1 MTNANGRLTMMSV
14 SDAALLACV
23 ATFFAGMAAGN
34 KSAHAAPPSY
44 VGAGSY
50 LLPSGSSAFNDE
62 ADGRLVCITETGAI
76 VRQSAVNVGGVAA
89 YSPLGSLP
97 AGAVPSFGAG
107 FLKISPD
114 GSRFAIGDNNS
125 ASQVH
130 FVQVALLNT
139 SGPTVPQTINVAN
152 FDGAWADNATF
163 YVNGSPNFG
172 TAPSLYRVNITTS
185 AVAAVVSNIGDASGG
200 VATRSGRVY
209 TAIGY
214 DVGGL
219 LDGQVRSFDITTLNA
234 AASAVAFS
242 TGTITTQANT
252 GNSLDFDAAGNI
264 IEAGFGGV
272 TIVDLATAQRYDL
285 PGLSPAGFYSAMY
298 NNFTGEILVRDF
310 AFGADPRLV
319 LRYAVPTPATTTLL
333 GLSGILAARR
343 RRHA

>member
-1 MTNANGRLTMMSV
+1 MMDANGRLTMSM

-23 ATFFAGMAAGN
+23 AAFVAGATATGD
-34 KSAHAAPPSY
+34 ARGAPPAY

-50 LLPSGSSAFNDE
+50 LLPSGSSAFNDGP
-62 ADGRLVCITETGAI
+62 DGRLVCITETGAI

-97 AGAVPSFGAG
+97 SGAVPSFGAG

-114 GSRFAIGDNNS
+114 GSRFAIGDNNA
-125 ASQVH
+125 ASHVH
-130 FVQVALLNT
+130 FVPVASLTT
-139 SGPTVPQTINVAN
+139 SGPTVPQTITVSN
-152 FDGAWADNATF
+152 FDGAWADNGTF

-172 TAPSLYRVNITTS
+172 TAPSLSRVNLTTS

-214 DVGGL
+214 DAGGL
-219 LDGQVRSFDITTLNA
+219 LDGQVRSFDISTLNA
-234 AASAVAFS
+234 AGSAVAFS
-242 TGTITTQANT
+242 TGSLATQANT

-272 TIVDLATAQRYDL
+272 TLVDLATAQRYDL
-285 PGLSPAGFYSAMY
+285 PGLSPAGFYSATY

-310 AFGADPRLV
+310 AFGADPRLL
-319 LRYAVPTPATTTLL
+319 LRYAVPTPATTALL
-333 GLSGILAARR
+333 GLSGILATRR